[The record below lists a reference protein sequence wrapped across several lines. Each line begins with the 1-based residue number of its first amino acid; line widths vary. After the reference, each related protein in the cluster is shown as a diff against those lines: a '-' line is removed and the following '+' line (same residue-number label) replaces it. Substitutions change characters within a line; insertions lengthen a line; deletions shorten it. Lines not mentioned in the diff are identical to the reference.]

1 MGYTV
6 TLLYFWLYTSFV
18 AVEQVKYRVRMGG
31 HFIPEDTTDRLSERI
46 IFGVRKAVRKMIE
59 ERAAI
64 GEVVMVGDGEEG
76 FKYVPAKELL
86 ELMQKDESEQ

>member
-1 MGYTV
+1 MKAQT
-6 TLLYFWLYTSFV
+6 
-18 AVEQVKYRVRMGG
+18 QN
-31 HFIPEDTTDRLSERI
+31 TDNLSERI

-59 ERAAI
+59 ERAEI

-86 ELMQKDESEQ
+86 ETLRKAESEQ